1 MNRYKMP
8 CSVSDDP
15 TYDYSDYIEQE
26 GAYASYEE
34 GPGEPE
40 DLHPG
45 DPLSKRYFKNTHNH
59 RENPHEDDKTKGLGK
74 RNPS

>member
-45 DPLSKRYFKNTHNH
+45 DPLSQK
-59 RENPHEDDKTKGLGK
+59 
-74 RNPS
+74 